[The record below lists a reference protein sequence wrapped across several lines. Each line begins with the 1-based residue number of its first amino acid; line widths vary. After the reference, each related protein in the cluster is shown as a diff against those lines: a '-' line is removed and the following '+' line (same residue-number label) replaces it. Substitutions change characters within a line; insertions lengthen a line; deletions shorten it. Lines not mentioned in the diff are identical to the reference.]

1 MGSSQRVGRF
11 GAEPEGEP
19 EPEPRTLPE
28 LFEGRRWCFS
38 PGCGAQSGAGLQG
51 TLGRQKDEG
60 ISRGRGTGR
69 KAGQARGERAHRL
82 EYRAGTLRPSGAPAG
97 ADLQIRPA
105 PVAGADHG
113 QSRGSQLAW

>member
-1 MGSSQRVGRF
+1 MVFQPGGW
-11 GAEPEGEP
+11 GAKWSRP
-19 EPEPRTLPE
+19 
-28 LFEGRRWCFS
+28 
-38 PGCGAQSGAGLQG
+38 QG
-51 TLGRQKDEG
+51 TFGRQKDEG

-113 QSRGSQLAW
+113 QSRGSQLAEP